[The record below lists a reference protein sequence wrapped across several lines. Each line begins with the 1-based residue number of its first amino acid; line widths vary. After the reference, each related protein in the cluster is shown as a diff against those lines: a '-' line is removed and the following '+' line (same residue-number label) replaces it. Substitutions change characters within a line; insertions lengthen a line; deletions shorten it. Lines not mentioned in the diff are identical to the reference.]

1 MRKTNLLL
9 TGLLLMG
16 VPALA
21 QPTFTQQDARTV
33 FEQTF
38 EADWEEWL
46 STPVDEITQIEYYN
60 REGSG
65 SFSGSNIYDGSW
77 NWEIYGVRDTAIT
90 IYNAVVPTTFE
101 SDFDLLLR
109 DSYSIVYD
117 QSQER
122 ADAFAQF
129 GQDGGEK
136 VFRYISDDA
145 SGSTSYSNGA
155 VPSYCRNLYV
165 RGLDIEDNSSYRLT
179 FYIKVNKLADIEPLL
194 YADVMRGYYNSEK
207 PFSMANSNNSFSF
220 EKSDFTG
227 DWEKITFMTYY
238 TNDSIADGFF
248 YRNGYWWGESSW
260 TWDDG
265 SGIVHNYIKQPDRYF
280 FRLSFASD
288 YTDFEL
294 DNLTLTKS
302 TIGGVEY
309 YGDKLRVDFGY
320 QTNLSDLAWN
330 AYDQNKIAAVEVPGE
345 YFEVWGLRAGGN
357 PGAAD
362 DWEEVPIRSAEYHGD
377 GYMYMFTDF
386 YEVGGKEY
394 SFRFDYYDK
403 VLVTF
408 HNPVDL
414 EDLCLRY
421 SGTLYPNSL
430 DQEWID
436 NGRPV
441 LDFYNE
447 VATLNP
453 YIFDNVYSLKE
464 LPPVMQY
471 AWYEDGSFGLDAD
484 TRELSFQF
492 SREVNMDGLVA
503 TVGNE
508 VWNAFWNE
516 YTMSVVIARPDK
528 YTSPLAGD
536 YVVVLSNIQGIGTG
550 YGEDVIMH
558 YHFGTFDRNPQS
570 NLVYKSD
577 WRSEI
582 IDETWDR
589 PAPASVYIYNVEDGF
604 YPGTGYSFSPYKKS
618 GLFKMYDDGTNGDC
632 ILYITARNK
641 GYYGNLYT
649 VVNLEA
655 GGYEIS
661 FPAFGWGTVNNTTT
675 LYIYTKP
682 ADGMEYEYLSSATKS
697 CIGSFK
703 PSYQT
708 SWSGNNDEHSWNSQT
723 ESFSFAFNVPVSGE
737 YVLEWEVDNVGS
749 QSYYGVVLG
758 NISISTVGNLDLSY
772 EYVTNLNK
780 SIAAA
785 QDVAA
790 YAENQSFRYGGYELE
805 YLESAISYYSNEFT
819 STAPSDWV
827 NAKENV
833 DYYTRAMQSRISDM
847 DAFWNKMYNAEMT
860 LETCYEYS
868 GLYEYG
874 ILSELYDHYAEYD
887 FSESSSWDVYESGN
901 ELTSAIQ
908 TLKERVDLNESFHA
922 IRETGNM
929 LMKMAEYPDY
939 EEFDIMCSILRE
951 YYAYDDI
958 TASYDELENVYS
970 IVKDAVYAYQYKNEG
985 VEAMTR
991 RVKQLAYLAQY
1002 TFGVEFPEDL
1012 NIYENAYNAQEDDDA
1027 LANVLKAAIKVAL
1040 YEQLA
1045 AGYDYEGLDLSPF
1058 IKNATLYATPKIV
1071 ERTDYKANSSS
1082 VTNPDPDG
1090 ANIQHVQH
1098 QWNSGDLNGQMPI
1111 WVIIPENNF
1120 DDLYPGWTVRATA
1133 TGNWMVTPDDDSY
1146 SRLREGVP
1154 LFDGQLAMDWNGQA
1168 EIYSTIDGL
1177 PAGIYTIG
1185 VGLEQHSA
1193 TSSNPSYITA
1203 YNENVNKTNS
1213 LSGSGSILY
1222 VDSIDVYYGTLGVDL
1237 VLRSGSG
1244 WSMADNF
1251 FLSYT
1256 PYRWGEYDYGEALE
1270 EAITELQNA
1279 ITGYDPT
1286 YVPIDPSDPLY
1297 KAKKYLREAV
1307 SNAIAQLE
1315 EAEEYIYRGQDYDRL
1330 ASLLEIAGR
1339 YESDS
1344 EFGYFGL
1351 GDSLY
1356 VYCSHLNNRI
1366 YIVDDYY
1373 SYLYSAD
1380 YLLSYYSDYSYLAEF
1395 ANLAEICNTYA
1406 EFDCPQME
1414 SAVLEEMTEDIRD
1427 AMDNLIVRIDIAMNG
1442 IHSMYFGGDL
1452 VGEAGDEFVIPVVL
1466 ESTTPIT
1473 AFSFDVSLPSGMTL
1487 VNAELAAERSNGHE
1501 LSYNESAYG
1510 YYYNKSISFACL
1522 SFNNDTLMGGDGPVV
1537 YLTVRLEDYME
1548 GTYEIDLYNIE
1559 MTQSPTRKYNPR
1571 SYYGYVYVIPYAMPG
1586 DVNNDGDI
1594 TITDAVGVI
1603 AFVIKSDVE
1612 GLNSRAA
1619 DANMDG
1625 IIDVADAVWI
1635 VNRVIGRNYV
1645 AGRDAGSS
1653 ISSEI
1658 VVDEIGA
1665 GARMSMPVRLDGMIN
1680 EITALQFDVT
1690 LPEGVRVESV
1700 TTDKN
1705 HMAVSRMQENGKLR
1719 VVCLSL
1725 GNNTFAGNGETAVTL
1740 QFVAGE
1746 KFNGGSVIL
1755 DNTKLVT
1762 PDGCIKNGEAVE
1774 SVIRAGDETGIY
1786 GIGADGQSEMYD
1798 LQGRPIN
1805 NANGIY
1811 IRDGKKLI
1819 DVK

>member
-101 SDFDLLLR
+101 SDFDLLSR

-165 RGLDIEDNSSYRLT
+165 RGIDIEDNSSYRLT
-179 FYIKVNKLADIEPLL
+179 FYVKVNKLADIEPLL
-194 YADVMRGYYNSEK
+194 YADVMRGYYNSDK

-408 HNPVDL
+408 HNPVDFY
-414 EDLCLRY
+414 DLCLRY
-421 SGTLYPNSL
+421 TGSLYPNSL

-447 VATLNP
+447 EATLNP
-453 YIFDNVYSLKE
+453 FIFNDVYSLKE

-492 SREVNMDGLVA
+492 SREVKMDGLVA

-508 VWNAFWNE
+508 VWNASWNE
-516 YTMSVVIARPDK
+516 YTMSVVITRPDG

-550 YGEDVIMH
+550 YGEDVIVN
-558 YHFGTFDRNPQS
+558 YHFGAFDRYPKVAS
-570 NLVYKSD
+570 SSSD
-577 WRSEI
+577 WRSEV
-582 IDETWDR
+582 DATDLENTLR
-589 PAPASVYIYNVEDGF
+589 PIPTSVYVHSGIDMF
-604 YPGTGYSFSPYKKS
+604 QHGTGYTAGTKC
-618 GLFKMYDDGTNGDC
+618 GLYAVGYDNDC
-632 ILYITARNK
+632 AFYIASRKK
-641 GYYGNLYT
+641 GYSGNLYT
-649 VVNLEA
+649 VQYLNAGRYIIGFKAVGWSTTSLTNSIYFYAKPDGELSDGNEEGFAILE
-655 GGYEIS
+655 GVEDKS
-661 FPAFGWGTVNNTTT
+661 F
-675 LYIYTKP
+675 
-682 ADGMEYEYLSSATKS
+682 
-697 CIGSFK
+697 IGSFA
-703 PSYQT
+703 PTVSV
-708 SWSGNNDEHSWNSQT
+708 S
-723 ESFSFAFNVPVSGE
+723 SFSYGSEWPDGTEYYEYVFDVPESGE
-737 YVLEWEVDNVGS
+737 YVIEWVAGASSD
-749 QSYYGVVLG
+749 YKGVAIG
-758 NISISTVGNLDLSY
+758 NYTISKAGDMSFY
-772 EYVTNLNK
+772 YVTNLNK

-785 QDVAA
+785 QDVAD
-790 YAENQSFRYGGYELE
+790 YAENQSFRYGGYDLE

-1395 ANLAEICNTYA
+1395 ADLAEICNTYA
-1406 EFDCPQME
+1406 ESDCPQME

-1635 VNRVIGRNYV
+1635 VNRIIGRNYV
-1645 AGRDAGSS
+1645 AGRDAAGS

-1680 EITALQFDVT
+1680 EITAVQFDVT

-1705 HMAVSRMQENGKLR
+1705 HMAVSRMQDNGKLR
-1719 VVCLSL
+1719 VVSLSL
-1725 GNNTFAGNGETAVTL
+1725 GNNTFVGNGETAVTL
-1740 QFVAGE
+1740 QFAAGE

-1762 PDGCIKNGEAVE
+1762 PDGRIKNGEAVE
-1774 SVIRAGDETGIY
+1774 SVLRTGDETGIY

>member
-101 SDFDLLLR
+101 SDFDLLSR

-165 RGLDIEDNSSYRLT
+165 RGIDIEDNSSYRLT
-179 FYIKVNKLADIEPLL
+179 FYVKVNKLADIEPLL
-194 YADVMRGYYNSEK
+194 YADVMRGYYNSDK

-408 HNPVDL
+408 HNPVDFY
-414 EDLCLRY
+414 DLCLRY
-421 SGTLYPNSL
+421 TGSLYPNSL

-447 VATLNP
+447 EATLNP
-453 YIFDNVYSLKE
+453 FIFNDVYSLKE

-492 SREVNMDGLVA
+492 SREVKMDGLVA

-508 VWNAFWNE
+508 VWNASWNE
-516 YTMSVVIARPDK
+516 YTMSVVITRPDG

-550 YGEDVIMH
+550 YGEDVIVN
-558 YHFGTFDRNPQS
+558 YHFGAFDRYPKVAS
-570 NLVYKSD
+570 SSSD
-577 WRSEI
+577 WRSEV
-582 IDETWDR
+582 DATDLENTLR
-589 PAPASVYIYNVEDGF
+589 PIPTSVYVHSGIDMF
-604 YPGTGYSFSPYKKS
+604 QHGTGYTAGTKC
-618 GLFKMYDDGTNGDC
+618 GLYAVGYDNDC
-632 ILYITARNK
+632 AFYIASRKK
-641 GYYGNLYT
+641 GYSGNLYT
-649 VVNLEA
+649 VQYLNAGRYIIGFKAVGWSTTSLTNSIYFYAKPDGELSDGNEEGFAILE
-655 GGYEIS
+655 GVEDKS
-661 FPAFGWGTVNNTTT
+661 F
-675 LYIYTKP
+675 
-682 ADGMEYEYLSSATKS
+682 
-697 CIGSFK
+697 IGSFA
-703 PSYQT
+703 PTVSV
-708 SWSGNNDEHSWNSQT
+708 S
-723 ESFSFAFNVPVSGE
+723 SFSYGSEWPDGTEYYEYVFDVPESGE
-737 YVLEWEVDNVGS
+737 YVIEWVAGASSD
-749 QSYYGVVLG
+749 YKGVAIG
-758 NISISTVGNLDLSY
+758 NYTISKAGDMSFY
-772 EYVTNLNK
+772 YVTNLNK

-785 QDVAA
+785 QDVAD
-790 YAENQSFRYGGYELE
+790 YAENQSFRYGGYDLE

-847 DAFWNKMYNAEMT
+847 DAFWNKMYNTEMA
-860 LETCYEYS
+860 LETYFEYS
-868 GLYEYG
+868 GVYEYG
-874 ILSELYDHYAEYD
+874 ILSELYDHYAEFD

-1203 YNENVNKTNS
+1203 YNEIVNKTNS

-1286 YVPIDPSDPLY
+1286 YVPIDPNDPLY
-1297 KAKKYLREAV
+1297 KAKMYLREAV
-1307 SNAIAQLE
+1307 SYAIAQLE

-1427 AMDNLIVRIDIAMNG
+1427 AIDNLITRIDIAVNG

-1452 VGEAGDEFVIPVVL
+1452 IGEAGDEFVIPVVL

-1586 DVNNDGDI
+1586 DVNNDGEI

-1603 AFVIKSDVE
+1603 AFVINSDVE

-1635 VNRVIGRNYV
+1635 VNRIIGRNYV

-1680 EITALQFDVT
+1680 EITAVQFDVT

-1705 HMAVSRMQENGKLR
+1705 HMAVSRMQDNGKLR

-1740 QFVAGE
+1740 LFAAGE
-1746 KFNGGSVIL
+1746 QFNGGSVIL

-1762 PDGCIKNGEAVE
+1762 PDGRIKNGEAVE
-1774 SVIRAGDETGIY
+1774 GVMRAGDETGIY
-1786 GIGADGQSEMYD
+1786 GIGAEDQSEMYD

-1811 IRDGKKLI
+1811 IREGKKLI